1 MASILG
7 FVLSL
12 LAVVFLIIGLIPLLG
27 WLNWITSLPTA
38 VISMVFSLI
47 GASRG
52 LLRGLGIAGA
62 TISGAVIIFALF
74 RLFLGGGIL

>member
-12 LAVVFLIIGLIPLLG
+12 LAVVFLIMGLIPLLG

-52 LLRGLGIAGA
+52 LLKGLGIAGA

>member
-52 LLRGLGIAGA
+52 LLKGLGIAGA

>member
-7 FVLSL
+7 FILSL

-52 LLRGLGIAGA
+52 LLKGLGIAGA
-62 TISGAVIIFALF
+62 AISGAVIIFALF

>member
-12 LAVVFLIIGLIPLLG
+12 LAVVFLIIGLLPLLG
-27 WLNWITSLPTA
+27 WLNWITSLPMA

>member
-12 LAVVFLIIGLIPLLG
+12 LAVVFLIIGLLPLLG
-27 WLNWITSLPTA
+27 WLNWITSLPMA
-38 VISMVFSLI
+38 VLSMVFSLI

>member
-12 LAVVFLIIGLIPLLG
+12 LAVLFLIIGLIPLLG

-38 VISMVFSLI
+38 VISMIFSLI

-52 LLRGLGIAGA
+52 LLRGLGIAGV

>member
-12 LAVVFLIIGLIPLLG
+12 LAVVFLIIGLLPLLG
-27 WLNWITSLPTA
+27 WLNWITSLPMA
-38 VISMVFSLI
+38 VLSMVFSLI

-62 TISGAVIIFALF
+62 TISGAFIIFALF

>member
-7 FVLSL
+7 FILSL

-52 LLRGLGIAGA
+52 LLKGLGIAGA

>member
-7 FVLSL
+7 FTLSL
-12 LAVVFLIIGLIPLLG
+12 LAVVFLMIGLIPLLG
-27 WLNWITSLPTA
+27 WLNWITSLPMA

>member
-27 WLNWITSLPTA
+27 WLNWITSLPMA
-38 VISMVFSLI
+38 VISLVFSLI

-52 LLRGLGIAGA
+52 LLKGLGIAGA

>member
-7 FVLSL
+7 FMLSL

-52 LLRGLGIAGA
+52 LLKGLGIAGA
-62 TISGAVIIFALF
+62 AISGAVIIFALF